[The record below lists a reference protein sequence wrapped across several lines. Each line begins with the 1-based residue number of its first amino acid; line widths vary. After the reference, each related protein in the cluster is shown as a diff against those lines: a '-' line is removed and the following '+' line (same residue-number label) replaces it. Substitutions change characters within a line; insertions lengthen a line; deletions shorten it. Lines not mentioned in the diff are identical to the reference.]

1 MLYEINRQTLVV
13 ILPST
18 KMKQYYAFTE
28 KKKKGVSLTTLETTG
43 DTEVFNTLNQWIKCT
58 ALIITFSW
66 LMHLWNLVANIS
78 YVVFVTYVTRYTE
91 PTVFQ
96 N

>member
-28 KKKKGVSLTTLETTG
+28 KKKCVSLTTLETTG
-43 DTEVFNTLNQWIKCT
+43 DTEVFNTLNQ
-58 ALIITFSW
+58 
-66 LMHLWNLVANIS
+66 
-78 YVVFVTYVTRYTE
+78 
-91 PTVFQ
+91 
-96 N
+96 